1 MTYRYLLVPSRRHS
15 SRHRA
20 EPERRELPVFSDEGK
35 WCVGTI
41 PSLIMSNSNFFCLM
55 ECIRFRFGLVVAS
68 TQVHVHVLKGH
79 AATEFVAF
87 VACVLRLLVILR
99 RLLNL
104 SFIYLML
111 TLREGYTFLRIVIL
125 RRLLNISFIKVT

>member
-1 MTYRYLLVPSRRHS
+1 
-15 SRHRA
+15 
-20 EPERRELPVFSDEGK
+20 
-35 WCVGTI
+35 
-41 PSLIMSNSNFFCLM
+41 M
-55 ECIRFRFGLVVAS
+55 ECIRFRFGLVVASTS

-104 SFIYLML
+104 SFIYSML